1 MRRCQQQFDEISAEI
16 KREMERF
23 EISRVKDFKAN
34 IIKYIE
40 VQMAH
45 QQQVNLM
52 IIIPLTVY
60 ILTSMFFR
68 RSLVTGRPLHHL
80 PEK

>member
-45 QQQVNLM
+45 QQQV
-52 IIIPLTVY
+52 
-60 ILTSMFFR
+60 
-68 RSLVTGRPLHHL
+68 SLIFAYSIYMDTY
-80 PEK
+80 